1 MEDNPGDQSSRWS
14 TEANTPPQF
23 VILKLDKPSV
33 VTKITFGKYEK
44 THSCN
49 LKHFKVRYSS
59 SLIKCSTNCPEIVL
73 KTVQKIVQELTPKL
87 PTKLSLNCHWNS
99 LQNCPQSWPHN
110 CQQNCPKIS
119 PWNCPKDCVFETRQT
134 LDCHQ
139 NYFRKIRENFFL
151 KLETFQ
157 GKKFEQFIK
166 CPTNC
171 PEIVQETV
179 QKIAHKVVP

>member
-1 MEDNPGDQSSRWS
+1 MFFFYNFRNILEDNPGDQSSRWS

-73 KTVQKIVQELTPKL
+73 KDVQKIVQELTQKL
-87 PTKLSLNCHWNS
+87 PEKIVLKLSL
-99 LQNCPQSWPHN
+99 
-110 CQQNCPKIS
+110 K
-119 PWNCPKDCVFETRQT
+119 FTA
-134 LDCHQ
+134 
-139 NYFRKIRENFFL
+139 
-151 KLETFQ
+151 KLST
-157 GKKFEQFIK
+157 KL
-166 CPTNC
+166 T
-171 PEIVQETV
+171 T
-179 QKIAHKVVP
+179 